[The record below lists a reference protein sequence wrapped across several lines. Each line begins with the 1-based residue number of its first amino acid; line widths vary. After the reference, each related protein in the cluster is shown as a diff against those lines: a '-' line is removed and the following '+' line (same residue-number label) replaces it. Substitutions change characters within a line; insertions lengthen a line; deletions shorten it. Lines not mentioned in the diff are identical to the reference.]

1 MSYIAPFR
9 LSDEIVPIPPEGT
22 FLLPVCTT
30 AERLAKILSALYYGG
45 LNISEDG
52 EMTHLVDVLHA
63 MSKIRPECDIDAT
76 GCTTFRPAQ
85 DRVVYRPGLDDTDL
99 PLGYLVNPWVRITGD
114 NPLVGLR
121 TGDIITDIVRMPPL
135 PSIWDH
141 LDEPAFI
148 LALGY
153 PSISIESLVGSGTVR
168 VYLLN
173 VVLGGKAIVIKDNNV
188 FSWAFLDTNLD
199 SASLPPETYT
209 EHLIEYEFEGAG
221 EHRLDIVFVPNVSAD
236 IEFLGFGG
244 GIRKVEICGFE
255 ENEMTDNC
263 CPEDTEILK
272 EILRT
277 MKAGFTILP
286 LADVAP
292 GDATV
297 PCAPIGFDFGTE
309 DDDVPEQIKR
319 YNALCL
325 TIERYVSKLIFQ
337 MVLRLG
343 MPSSYRSMALAIP
356 GVPYDNSF
364 MFNAVWQYYNP
375 VTIPVVKSWFENSDY
390 ADIICI
396 MLTYLQGKETTLS
409 AFRGSLE
416 DVDTTGY
423 SDEKKMLIAYADI
436 NNHRQSVFDAF
447 VNELEASYDVVS
459 ADSEYACSCVGTGA
473 CDVNIFELVLD
484 TPGTIIKLDDDTWEI
499 TAPQTDITEA
509 DVQRFIVEVRD
520 ASWRCFNHAFTS
532 TAMSSYRQYNCAG
545 ILAEGTGG
553 GGGEVVWERMIIA
566 FPSGSHITSPIVFT
580 INIACP

>member
-9 LSDEIVPIPPEGT
+9 LSDELVPIPPEGT

-76 GCTTFRPAQ
+76 GCTTFRTEEERITYFPE
-85 DRVVYRPGLDDTDL
+85 LDATDL
-99 PLGYLVNPWVRITGD
+99 PLGYVTNPWVRITGD
-114 NPLVGLR
+114 NPLVGLK
-121 TGDIITDIVRMPPL
+121 TGDIITDILHMPPL

-168 VYLLN
+168 VYMLN
-173 VVLGGKAIVIKDNNV
+173 VLLGGKCIIIKDNNV

-209 EHLIEYEFEGAG
+209 EHVIEYTFEGSG
-221 EHRLDIVFVPNVSAD
+221 EHRLDIVFIPNVSAD

-255 ENEMTDNC
+255 ENEMADNC
-263 CPEDTEILK
+263 CPDDTEILK

-286 LADVAP
+286 LADVTP
-292 GDATV
+292 SDATV
-297 PCAPIGFDFGTE
+297 DCAPPGFDSGGE
-309 DDDVPEQIKR
+309 DEEVTEQIKR

-325 TIERYVSKLIFQ
+325 TVERYVSKVIFQ

-343 MPSSYRSMALAIP
+343 MPASYRSQALAIP
-356 GVPYDNSF
+356 GIPYDNSF
-364 MFNAVWQYYNP
+364 MFDAVWQYYTP
-375 VTIPVVKSWFENSDY
+375 VTIPVVKLWFENADY
-390 ADIICI
+390 VEIICI
-396 MLTYLQGKETTLS
+396 ILSYLQGKETTLS
-409 AFRGSLE
+409 AFRASLE
-416 DVDTTGY
+416 DIDTTGY
-423 SDEKKMLIAYADI
+423 SDEKKMLIAYIDI
-436 NNHRQSVFDAF
+436 NNHRQSVFNAF
-447 VNELEASYDVVS
+447 ANELEASYQIVS
-459 ADSEYACSCVGTGA
+459 EESEFECSCVGSEVCNVA
-473 CDVNIFELVLD
+473 DFELV
-484 TPGTIIKLDDDTWEI
+484 TQGGGTATRIDADTWEFTVPDFTI
-499 TAPQTDITEA
+499 VGD
-509 DVQRFIVEVRD
+509 DVQLFVLTWRD
-520 ASWRCFNHAFTS
+520 QNWRCVNHLSSSVAQ
-532 TAMSSYRQYNCAG
+532 SSYKQYSCAG
-545 ILAEGTGG
+545 VLQEGTGG
-553 GGGEVVWERMIIA
+553 GGGDVVWHEMRIA
-566 FPSGSHITSPIVFT
+566 YPSGSHIASPLIFT
-580 INIACP
+580 INIECP